1 MEDIQDNVFD
11 THYRI
16 GWGSG
21 LGSLVSSTVTYRYII
36 ESFIRLNDVH
46 TVLDLGCEIGSFR
59 N

>member
-1 MEDIQDNVFD
+1 MQDNVFD
-11 THYRI
+11 TNYRA

-46 TVLDLGCEIGSFR
+46 SVLDVGCGDWQFHPY
-59 N
+59 